1 MDMIKA
7 ATKCNPSIQSNAVL
21 ALAGLL
27 NIVYRYATSLEPA
40 ELKTASLSTEYKSHS
55 HWIMVVIESLMSLV
69 DLQFKPKGELLGLC
83 QQVKLFLNILSCFV
97 NYICSKIIYRTV

>member
-1 MDMIKA
+1 MIKA

-27 NIVYRYATSLEPA
+27 NIVHRYATSLEPA
-40 ELKTASLSTEYKSHS
+40 ELKTSSLSTEYKSHS
-55 HWIMVVIESLMSLV
+55 HWMMVVIESLMSLV

-83 QQVKLFLNILSCFV
+83 QQVKLTFKAPRRNCI
-97 NYICSKIIYRTV
+97 